1 MAPKAKAKP
10 PMGEGQTVPV
20 KSAWVAAHP
29 WLQDRGFDEAE
40 HRFKAWCS
48 ICEAIIDSK
57 LDNVKKHGSS
67 KKFWRSM
74 QLGEMASRSISEYL
88 KMAQIILVLVPSSV
102 EDERTFSTWGFIQ
115 NDLRSRMKEGHLN
128 DCMRLYKQPWWDL
141 ETFPCSIR
149 SPSLPGRCG
158 TEVPAGV

>member
-67 KKFWRSM
+67 KKHGENVTAKASKDEAKAVHGGFLILELMPMRSAW
-74 QLGEMASRSISEYL
+74 QTRSSNTASSL
-88 KMAQIILVLVPSSV
+88 TAAQH
-102 EDERTFSTWGFIQ
+102 G
-115 NDLRSRMKEGHLN
+115 K
-128 DCMRLYKQPWWDL
+128 
-141 ETFPCSIR
+141 
-149 SPSLPGRCG
+149 
-158 TEVPAGV
+158 